1 MRYLSILLGR
11 LIKSMAMVDLFQYV
25 DELKNSFGISEPEFS
40 IALSQF
46 MVNNDWFGI
55 NPIKGDDKYY
65 ITNEDIAKISDK
77 VNDFCKNYK
86 KDYSEK
92 AAILLQKL
100 DMSMPKTAE
109 SFDEYK
115 KSAQMSDE
123 TSYYILDFLLIN
135 LAGELYLAD
144 DKEIEDIMNASFDLP
159 LVHACVV
166 AEYINW
172 LSKNSKTVYKNIYFP
187 KSRTSK
193 ATQSEAYDQEYYL
206 RILFCMFNSDYID
219 KNEMYVKAAD
229 SKNYIDT
236 WLFISLHFICA
247 LRNTDLIRLPH
258 PRLNMSPKAVLEK
271 IRKNQFTDDDARLTL
286 YSITWTLSCL
296 PMKPH
301 KTLGT
306 QGISDIQFHVPE
318 SVEVHMGKLFAI
330 AEAHFQLSGSDSA
343 SEPLVRVITSYGQI
357 TRYMGEE
364 IGELFLESDF
374 RTRKANKS
382 YLQMIYLLTDEIID
396 NNDDFNVKGYILAA
410 LARSHKGTYGEFASQ
425 TARYLKDAKMNGYSP
440 EFVAREL
447 FERGVLSFVS
457 SMLLKVITD
466 GEYNK
471 LSPQNQTKLICELNL
486 TPLEIDNV
494 MGLSQNAYSQATKIT
509 NEIIKSNT
517 PIDIVKILHRIGNG
531 NAVSKTDGCL
541 CLVTAMKKMCPYNDK
556 ATCIGCEYE
565 VSTKTTL
572 GVLVNEYKRLLDEYD
587 KANSEIIKERNKTM
601 VKSVILPKLNEIL
614 VCVEQN
620 FGSEIKN
627 SLETI
632 IKEYNENI

>member
-1 MRYLSILLGR
+1 
-11 LIKSMAMVDLFQYV
+11 
-25 DELKNSFGISEPEFS
+25 
-40 IALSQF
+40 
-46 MVNNDWFGI
+46 
-55 NPIKGDDKYY
+55 
-65 ITNEDIAKISDK
+65 
-77 VNDFCKNYK
+77 
-86 KDYSEK
+86 
-92 AAILLQKL
+92 
-100 DMSMPKTAE
+100 
-109 SFDEYK
+109 
-115 KSAQMSDE
+115 
-123 TSYYILDFLLIN
+123 
-135 LAGELYLAD
+135 
-144 DKEIEDIMNASFDLP
+144 
-159 LVHACVV
+159 
-166 AEYINW
+166 
-172 LSKNSKTVYKNIYFP
+172 
-187 KSRTSK
+187 
-193 ATQSEAYDQEYYL
+193 
-206 RILFCMFNSDYID
+206 
-219 KNEMYVKAAD
+219 
-229 SKNYIDT
+229 
-236 WLFISLHFICA
+236 
-247 LRNTDLIRLPH
+247 
-258 PRLNMSPKAVLEK
+258 
-271 IRKNQFTDDDARLTL
+271 
-286 YSITWTLSCL
+286 
-296 PMKPH
+296 MKPH

-330 AEAHFQLSGSDSA
+330 AEAHFQLSGHDSIT
-343 SEPLVRVITSYGQI
+343 EPLIRVITSYGQI

-410 LARSHKGTYGEFASQ
+410 LARSHKGSYGEFASQ
-425 TARYLKDAKMNGYSP
+425 TATYLKDAKMNGYSP

-447 FERGVLSFVS
+447 FERGVLSFVP

-541 CLVTAMKKMCPYNDK
+541 CLITAMKKMCPYNDK

-601 VKSVILPKLNEIL
+601 VKNIILPKLNEIL
-614 VCVEQN
+614 ICVEQN

-632 IKEYNENI
+632 IKEYYENI

>member
-1 MRYLSILLGR
+1 MRFLNTPHGR
-11 LIKSMAMVDLFQYV
+11 LRKSMAMVDLFQYV
-25 DELKNSFGISEPEFS
+25 DELKNSFGISDPEFS

-65 ITNEDIAKISDK
+65 ISSEDIATISDR
-77 VNDFCKNYK
+77 VNDFCENYK

-123 TSYYILDFLLIN
+123 TSYYVLDFFLLN
-135 LAGELYLAD
+135 LPGELYLAD

-159 LVHACVV
+159 LIHAYAV

-193 ATQSEAYDQEYYL
+193 IAQNEAYDQEYYL
-206 RILFCMFNSDYID
+206 RILYCMFNVDYIA

-447 FERGVLSFVS
+447 FERGVLSFVP

-517 PIDIVKILHRIGNG
+517 PIGIVEILHRIGNG

-572 GVLVNEYKRLLDEYD
+572 GLLVNEYKGLLEEYD
-587 KANSEIIKERNKTM
+587 KANSEVIKERNKTM

-614 VCVEQN
+614 VCVEKN
-620 FGSEIKN
+620 FGSNIKT

-632 IKEYNENI
+632 IKEYYENI